1 MAVKVRMGEKEI
13 LQSMKQAVVMLMM
26 AQEEDDEGSD
36 EDEDEDEDDD
46 DDENGDGK
54 PADVLNAQMPSCFS
68 IFSMLV
74 LACGAD
80 LTAMPDHRLRWCS
93 VCTLLL
99 EQRILHEQR
108 HV

>member
-36 EDEDEDEDDD
+36 EDEDEDEDD